1 MPDISTVLAIVGA
14 ALTSVIG
21 LLAVIAPLTKS
32 DKDDRLLRAL
42 RWVENALLK
51 ILLPGRSVK

>member
-1 MPDISTVLAIVGA
+1 MPDIMTILAIVGA

-21 LLAVIAPLTKS
+21 LLAVISPLTKT

-42 RWVENALLK
+42 RWVESVLLK
-51 ILLPGRSVK
+51 VILPGRSVK